1 MRRLLVTLSLISPK
15 FSAAEHLSQNGDKRP
30 GEAVAD
36 TVQLNGERPEGGA
49 EVSADVHGEGCDQN
63 GDADNSGSHLTAE
76 NGPGTSAEESPETS
90 SPEPGTEELKSEEVL
105 EFSPEVTSEVPQEP
119 VLDTVLEAPPQ
130 FAGDVT
136 TTSVEAG
143 HPTDEV
149 LKTTVEESVDSSN
162 FQPDDVAVEQSAE
175 SAPSS
180 VVIRELNI
188 YDAFDSDA
196 VDESDRPAELDDVLG
211 SGRPVGGAVPET
223 VTGPEQSQSE
233 ETGEVQ
239 PEDTN
244 R

>member
-143 HPTDEV
+143 HPTDV
-149 LKTTVEESVDSSN
+149 
-162 FQPDDVAVEQSAE
+162 E

-211 SGRPVGGAVPET
+211 SDRPAGGAVPET
-223 VTGPEQSQSE
+223 VTGPEQSQTE
-233 ETGEVQ
+233 ETSEVQ